1 MGVEAAV
8 GLWICSRRFW
18 GDGEMRNCQKRPTAS
33 QRDESERR
41 ERDGDGGG
49 FCFSIF
55 NVRCERGLV

>member
-41 ERDGDGGG
+41 ERDGAFVKGKDGGEG
-49 FCFSIF
+49 IF
-55 NVRCERGLV
+55 HVAFG